1 MKPQEVIAQLE
12 QENQQLKDQVSGL
25 QKRLEELKEQKKQD
39 KPSKS
44 RLQAEAALAL
54 LKQGPVTKAQLVE
67 LNAKYPSDPIYYVR
81 TLLHLDVKSVK
92 TKDGSVYM
100 LPEHHAVYV
109 EGVRRE
115 EEAAAAL
122 VAAKEAVPASQA
134 EAIA

>member
-1 MKPQEVIAQLE
+1 MG
-12 QENQQLKDQVSGL
+12 SL
-25 QKRLEELKEQKKQD
+25 QNLGGRQ
-39 KPSKS
+39 S

-100 LPEHHAVYV
+100 LPQHYAVYI
-109 EGVRRE
+109 EGLKQE
-115 EEAAAAL
+115 EEARKAAEAS
-122 VAAKEAVPASQA
+122 KEAPYPIPSEVPTIQPTA
-134 EAIA
+134 